1 MTQLVLDA
9 NGNNIALPESRRGGY
24 AVSREDLSRELVAI
38 SGRMFKDKR
47 GKVWI
52 VSYQFGY
59 FNEETK
65 NKIIES
71 CEKGR
76 AQPIVC
82 GFLTQNSTGALTYRD
97 FFVTSLTRPK
107 FMWSRL
113 EAGEAAF
120 APVPMWGDFS
130 VTLREVYPS
139 D

>member
-24 AVSREDLSRELVAI
+24 TVSREDLSRELVAI
-38 SGRMFKDKR
+38 SGRMFKEKR

-71 CEKGR
+71 CEKG
-76 AQPIVC
+76 Q
-82 GFLTQNSTGALTYRD
+82 
-97 FFVTSLTRPK
+97 RPTN
-107 FMWSRL
+107 RL
-113 EAGEAAF
+113 RISSAKQHRGVN
-120 APVPMWGDFS
+120 VP
-130 VTLREVYPS
+130 
-139 D
+139 